1 MWLLP
6 LFSPLSR
13 LCAFGYYR
21 MRYTGSPVP
30 AEGPVLLVANHPN
43 SLLDPM
49 LVVAA
54 ARRPARFLAKAP
66 LFVDGKIG
74 WLMRASGAI
83 PVYRR
88 SDDPSQMGRNEEMFR
103 AVHAAL
109 AGGDAVG
116 IFPEGISHTA
126 PSLAPL
132 RTGAARIAL
141 GASAQLGRAFPIVPI
156 GLTFRR
162 KDVFRS
168 DALVVRAAPVEWTD
182 LATRSE
188 SDADAVAELTD
199 RIGRSLAQVTLNLAE
214 WRDERLVTAALG
226 IWQGE
231 THSPSGAAGDMH
243 SLAVVTRLLAAVR
256 STGDAEGLALAQD
269 VDGHARR
276 LSRLRLAPRDLYLD
290 TGTGEALSWVAAR
303 VPLLM
308 PLAAILAVAG
318 WVLFLVPYRLTGVIV
333 DRIRLEPDTRSTW
346 KLMLGIVIYLAWV
359 GAMVAVAWIVA
370 GAIAALSTLLVVPA
384 VGMLGLLVRESW
396 HGSWQDAR
404 RWLRIRSRKD
414 VIETLRA
421 DQADLG
427 RRLTALHQRLT
438 TAIGAA

>member
-54 ARRPARFLAKAP
+54 ARRPVRFLAKAP

-182 LATRSE
+182 LATRSA

-199 RIGRSLAQVTLNLAE
+199 RIGKSLAQVTLNLAE

-226 IWQGE
+226 IWQGV

-359 GAMVAVAWIVA
+359 GAMVAVAWTVA
-370 GAIAALSTLLVVPA
+370 GVIAALSTLLVVPA

-421 DQADLG
+421 DQEDLG